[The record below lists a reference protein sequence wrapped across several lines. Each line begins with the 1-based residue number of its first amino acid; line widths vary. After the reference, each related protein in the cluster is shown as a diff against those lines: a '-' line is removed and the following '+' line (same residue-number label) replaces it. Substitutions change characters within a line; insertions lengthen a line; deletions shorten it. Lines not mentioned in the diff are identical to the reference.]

1 MSGRVGALRPAGA
14 YPGSVSHS
22 PEMPEQSHS
31 PETPAPAPTP
41 LVLLHGVGQAPMAW
55 EDVVVQLYGS
65 RPLLTPWVPG
75 LRPTE
80 KQVVPLA
87 DAAAALDQQLM
98 LEGYQGVDLCGL
110 SYGAMV
116 ATRLAA
122 DFPERVRRLVLIAGQ
137 VRPPRLLMRAQETA
151 LRVVPA
157 SRLADSGVSKERL
170 LQALQAAREADLT
183 DALAQVQAPTLVLVG
198 AKDKAN
204 QPGAR
209 ALAHGIP
216 GADLR
221 LVQGSGHAVN
231 EDAPTELVRIL
242 EGFLA

>member
-1 MSGRVGALRPAGA
+1 MSD
-14 YPGSVSHS
+14 SVPTESL
-22 PEMPEQSHS
+22 PES
-31 PETPAPAPTP
+31 TPTP

-65 RPLLTPWVPG
+65 RRLLTPWVPG

-80 KQVVPLA
+80 KQVVTLS

-98 LEGYQGVDLCGL
+98 LEGFQQVDLCGL

-122 DFPERVRRLVLIAGQ
+122 DFPERVRRLVLVAGQ
-137 VRPPRLLMRAQETA
+137 VRPPRLLMRAQQTA
-151 LRVVPA
+151 LKMVPA
-157 SRLADSGVSKERL
+157 SRFADSGVSKDRL
-170 LQALQAAREADLT
+170 MEVLQAAREADLT
-183 DALAQVQAPTLVLVG
+183 DALPRIAAPTLVLVG

-209 ALAHGIP
+209 ALADGLP
-216 GADLR
+216 DASLR
-221 LVQGSGHAVN
+221 IVQGAGHAVN
-231 EDAPTELVRIL
+231 EDAPVELVSVLR
-242 EGFLA
+242 EFLD

>member
-1 MSGRVGALRPAGA
+1 MTDA
-14 YPGSVSHS
+14 
-22 PEMPEQSHS
+22 
-31 PETPAPAPTP
+31 APATP

-80 KQVVPLA
+80 KQLLPLS
-87 DAAAALDQQLM
+87 DGAAALDQQLM
-98 LEGYQGVDLCGL
+98 LEGMQQVDVCGL

-122 DFPERVRRLVLIAGQ
+122 DFPARVRRLVLIAGQ
-137 VRPPRLLMRAQETA
+137 VRPPRLLMRAQSAA
-151 LRVVPA
+151 LKMVPA

-170 LQALQAAREADLT
+170 LQALEAARATDLS
-183 DALAQVQAPTLVLVG
+183 DALPRIDARTLVLVG
-198 AKDKAN
+198 ARDKAN

-209 ALAHGIP
+209 ALADGIP
-216 GADLR
+216 GARLR
-221 LVQGSGHAVN
+221 IVQGAGHAVN
-231 EDAPTELVRIL
+231 EDAPHDLVQIL
-242 EGFLA
+242 RDFLDVA

>member
-1 MSGRVGALRPAGA
+1 MTEGV
-14 YPGSVSHS
+14 
-22 PEMPEQSHS
+22 
-31 PETPAPAPTP
+31 PETGAGGDPAP

-55 EDVVVQLYGS
+55 EDVVVALYGS
-65 RPLLTPWVPG
+65 RRLLTPWVPG

-80 KQVVPLA
+80 QRVLPLD

-98 LEGYQGVDLCGL
+98 LEGMQGVDLCGL

-137 VRPPRLLMRAQETA
+137 VRPPRMLMRAQGAA
-151 LRVVPA
+151 LRLVPA
-157 SRLADSGVSKERL
+157 ARLADAGVSKDRL
-170 LQALQAAREADLT
+170 LQALEVARSADLT
-183 DALAQVQAPTLVLVG
+183 DALPKVQAPTLVLVG

-209 ALAHGIP
+209 ALADGIP
-216 GADLR
+216 GARLR
-221 LVQGSGHAVN
+221 IVEGAGHALN
-231 EDAPTELVRIL
+231 EDASAALVDLLRD
-242 EGFLA
+242 FLDA